1 MSVAVAERSAAPPQH
16 ALRPVI
22 SFHGVSKVYPNGT
35 EALRDVDLA
44 IHQGDFCFLVGP
56 SGAGK
61 STLVRLLIR
70 DEAPSTGRIFI
81 DGQEISRM
89 SHRKLPKLRR
99 KFGIVFQDYK
109 LLARRTVAQNVAFAL
124 QVTRPGQRHLREK
137 VEEVLWIVG
146 LEDKLDKFPDELS
159 GGEQQ
164 RVAIARALV
173 HRPRI
178 FLADEP
184 TGNLD
189 PDTSWGIVQLLLQ
202 INHRGTTVLM
212 ATHNREVVDLVRRRV
227 IAIDNGRVVRDEAE
241 GQLPARRNRNPVRQ
255 VLASLWFALHSAGQN
270 FRRNLGVSLA
280 GVFTMG
286 LIIFL
291 VGGSL
296 LFTHSVNSVLQGQEQ
311 NASHLKIYLSDN
323 ASLPAI
329 TNFESRLKHDP
340 RVISVTF
347 ETKDQAA
354 KQASQNPSISSALAV
369 LGSNPLPASLNLNVR
384 KLTDLSKFNAEA
396 KATPIVDSTTPT
408 DYNSDVIGKLNT
420 VITVIEWVGAII
432 AIILLTISIVIIMNT
447 IRTAVYSRRTE
458 IEIMKLVGAT
468 DWFVRWPF
476 ILEGM
481 IGGLL
486 AAIFS
491 GAVVFGAYRLFVQA
505 AQGNLLSVP
514 FDARYTITLLV
525 VLLIGGVAVGALG
538 SFLGVRRFLSA

>member
-1 MSVAVAERSAAPPQH
+1 MSVAVAERSAAPPQG

-44 IHQGDFCFLVGP
+44 IHQGDFCFLVGA

-70 DEAPSTGRIFI
+70 DEAPSTGRIFVE
-81 DGQEISRM
+81 GQEISRM
-89 SHRKLPKLRR
+89 SRRKLPKLRR

-146 LEDKLDKFPDELS
+146 LEDKLDTFPDELS

-227 IAIDNGRVVRDEAE
+227 IAIDGGRVVRDEAE
-241 GQLPARRNRNPVRQ
+241 GQYMREG
-255 VLASLWFALHSAGQN
+255 SA
-270 FRRNLGVSLA
+270 
-280 GVFTMG
+280 
-286 LIIFL
+286 
-291 VGGSL
+291 
-296 LFTHSVNSVLQGQEQ
+296 
-311 NASHLKIYLSDN
+311 
-323 ASLPAI
+323 
-329 TNFESRLKHDP
+329 
-340 RVISVTF
+340 
-347 ETKDQAA
+347 
-354 KQASQNPSISSALAV
+354 
-369 LGSNPLPASLNLNVR
+369 
-384 KLTDLSKFNAEA
+384 
-396 KATPIVDSTTPT
+396 
-408 DYNSDVIGKLNT
+408 
-420 VITVIEWVGAII
+420 
-432 AIILLTISIVIIMNT
+432 
-447 IRTAVYSRRTE
+447 
-458 IEIMKLVGAT
+458 
-468 DWFVRWPF
+468 
-476 ILEGM
+476 
-481 IGGLL
+481 
-486 AAIFS
+486 
-491 GAVVFGAYRLFVQA
+491 
-505 AQGNLLSVP
+505 
-514 FDARYTITLLV
+514 TL
-525 VLLIGGVAVGALG
+525 
-538 SFLGVRRFLSA
+538 

>member
-1 MSVAVAERSAAPPQH
+1 VSVAVAERSAAPPQG

-44 IHQGDFCFLVGP
+44 IHQGDFCFLVGA

-70 DEAPSTGRIFI
+70 DEAPSTGRIFVE
-81 DGQEISRM
+81 GQEISRM
-89 SHRKLPKLRR
+89 SRRKLPKLRR

-146 LEDKLDKFPDELS
+146 LEDKLDTFPDELS

-227 IAIDNGRVVRDEAE
+227 IAIDGGRVVRDEAE
-241 GQLPARRNRNPVRQ
+241 GRYMREG
-255 VLASLWFALHSAGQN
+255 SA
-270 FRRNLGVSLA
+270 
-280 GVFTMG
+280 
-286 LIIFL
+286 
-291 VGGSL
+291 
-296 LFTHSVNSVLQGQEQ
+296 
-311 NASHLKIYLSDN
+311 
-323 ASLPAI
+323 
-329 TNFESRLKHDP
+329 
-340 RVISVTF
+340 
-347 ETKDQAA
+347 
-354 KQASQNPSISSALAV
+354 
-369 LGSNPLPASLNLNVR
+369 
-384 KLTDLSKFNAEA
+384 
-396 KATPIVDSTTPT
+396 
-408 DYNSDVIGKLNT
+408 
-420 VITVIEWVGAII
+420 
-432 AIILLTISIVIIMNT
+432 
-447 IRTAVYSRRTE
+447 
-458 IEIMKLVGAT
+458 
-468 DWFVRWPF
+468 
-476 ILEGM
+476 
-481 IGGLL
+481 
-486 AAIFS
+486 
-491 GAVVFGAYRLFVQA
+491 
-505 AQGNLLSVP
+505 
-514 FDARYTITLLV
+514 TL
-525 VLLIGGVAVGALG
+525 
-538 SFLGVRRFLSA
+538 

>member
-1 MSVAVAERSAAPPQH
+1 VSVAVAERSAAPPQG

-44 IHQGDFCFLVGP
+44 IHQGDFCFLVGA

-70 DEAPSTGRIFI
+70 DEAPSTGRIFV

-89 SHRKLPKLRR
+89 ARRKLPKLRR

-109 LLARRTVAQNVAFAL
+109 LLTRRTVAQNVAFAL

-146 LEDKLDKFPDELS
+146 LEDKLDTFPDELS

-227 IAIDNGRVVRDEAE
+227 IAIDGGRVVRDEAE
-241 GQLPARRNRNPVRQ
+241 GQYMREG
-255 VLASLWFALHSAGQN
+255 SA
-270 FRRNLGVSLA
+270 
-280 GVFTMG
+280 
-286 LIIFL
+286 
-291 VGGSL
+291 
-296 LFTHSVNSVLQGQEQ
+296 
-311 NASHLKIYLSDN
+311 
-323 ASLPAI
+323 
-329 TNFESRLKHDP
+329 
-340 RVISVTF
+340 
-347 ETKDQAA
+347 
-354 KQASQNPSISSALAV
+354 
-369 LGSNPLPASLNLNVR
+369 
-384 KLTDLSKFNAEA
+384 
-396 KATPIVDSTTPT
+396 
-408 DYNSDVIGKLNT
+408 
-420 VITVIEWVGAII
+420 
-432 AIILLTISIVIIMNT
+432 
-447 IRTAVYSRRTE
+447 
-458 IEIMKLVGAT
+458 
-468 DWFVRWPF
+468 
-476 ILEGM
+476 
-481 IGGLL
+481 
-486 AAIFS
+486 
-491 GAVVFGAYRLFVQA
+491 
-505 AQGNLLSVP
+505 
-514 FDARYTITLLV
+514 TL
-525 VLLIGGVAVGALG
+525 
-538 SFLGVRRFLSA
+538 

>member
-1 MSVAVAERSAAPPQH
+1 VSVAVAERSTAPPQG

-44 IHQGDFCFLVGP
+44 IHQGDFCFLVGA

-70 DEAPSTGRIFI
+70 DEAPSTGRIFVE
-81 DGQEISRM
+81 GQEISRM
-89 SHRKLPKLRR
+89 SRRKLPKLRR

-146 LEDKLDKFPDELS
+146 LEDKLDTFPDELS

-227 IAIDNGRVVRDEAE
+227 IAIDGGRVVRDEAE
-241 GQLPARRNRNPVRQ
+241 GQYMREG
-255 VLASLWFALHSAGQN
+255 SA
-270 FRRNLGVSLA
+270 
-280 GVFTMG
+280 
-286 LIIFL
+286 
-291 VGGSL
+291 
-296 LFTHSVNSVLQGQEQ
+296 
-311 NASHLKIYLSDN
+311 
-323 ASLPAI
+323 
-329 TNFESRLKHDP
+329 
-340 RVISVTF
+340 
-347 ETKDQAA
+347 
-354 KQASQNPSISSALAV
+354 
-369 LGSNPLPASLNLNVR
+369 
-384 KLTDLSKFNAEA
+384 
-396 KATPIVDSTTPT
+396 
-408 DYNSDVIGKLNT
+408 
-420 VITVIEWVGAII
+420 
-432 AIILLTISIVIIMNT
+432 
-447 IRTAVYSRRTE
+447 
-458 IEIMKLVGAT
+458 
-468 DWFVRWPF
+468 
-476 ILEGM
+476 
-481 IGGLL
+481 
-486 AAIFS
+486 
-491 GAVVFGAYRLFVQA
+491 
-505 AQGNLLSVP
+505 
-514 FDARYTITLLV
+514 TL
-525 VLLIGGVAVGALG
+525 
-538 SFLGVRRFLSA
+538 

>member
-1 MSVAVAERSAAPPQH
+1 VSVAVAQRSAAPPQG

-44 IHQGDFCFLVGP
+44 IHQGDFCFLVGA

-70 DEAPSTGRIFI
+70 DEAPSTGRIFV

-89 SHRKLPKLRR
+89 SRRKLPKLRR

-109 LLARRTVAQNVAFAL
+109 LLQRRTVAQNVAFAL
-124 QVTRPGQRHLREK
+124 QVTRPGQRHMREK

-241 GQLPARRNRNPVRQ
+241 GQ
-255 VLASLWFALHSAGQN
+255 
-270 FRRNLGVSLA
+270 
-280 GVFTMG
+280 
-286 LIIFL
+286 
-291 VGGSL
+291 
-296 LFTHSVNSVLQGQEQ
+296 
-311 NASHLKIYLSDN
+311 YLREG
-323 ASLPAI
+323 
-329 TNFESRLKHDP
+329 T
-340 RVISVTF
+340 
-347 ETKDQAA
+347 
-354 KQASQNPSISSALAV
+354 
-369 LGSNPLPASLNLNVR
+369 
-384 KLTDLSKFNAEA
+384 
-396 KATPIVDSTTPT
+396 AT
-408 DYNSDVIGKLNT
+408 L
-420 VITVIEWVGAII
+420 
-432 AIILLTISIVIIMNT
+432 
-447 IRTAVYSRRTE
+447 
-458 IEIMKLVGAT
+458 
-468 DWFVRWPF
+468 
-476 ILEGM
+476 
-481 IGGLL
+481 
-486 AAIFS
+486 
-491 GAVVFGAYRLFVQA
+491 
-505 AQGNLLSVP
+505 
-514 FDARYTITLLV
+514 
-525 VLLIGGVAVGALG
+525 
-538 SFLGVRRFLSA
+538 